1 MIKKI
6 IGILFAVGVLALIAL
21 TALDAGSY
29 RSMLPDSFFSAIG
42 LAPSQQEANQEV
54 EQAVEQA
61 TEQPSTPT
69 DAATEQQPQTPNE
82 N

>member
-29 RSMLPDSFFSAIG
+29 RTMLPDSFFSAIG
-42 LAPSQQEANQEV
+42 LKPSQERVVEQVADQEA
-54 EQAVEQA
+54 EQAVEQV
-61 TEQPSTPT
+61 TEQPSESA
-69 DAATEQQPQTPNE
+69 DAATE
-82 N
+82 